1 MYEFFFEFYARKEEI
16 VSCQAIFLLVKDY
29 IVGVLIF

>member
-1 MYEFFFEFYARKEEI
+1 MYEFFFEFYAKKKEI

-29 IVGVLIF
+29 IAGVLTF

>member
-1 MYEFFFEFYARKEEI
+1 MYEFFFEICAKKEEI

-29 IVGVLIF
+29 IVGVLTF